1 MAKKETEEEEELREE
16 ALAEW
21 VSRGRAAQDFTMDK
35 MIKLWEEEDE
45 GNEEEEEE
53 DDLADKQELLRGYQM
68 LGPLVDQAKDAAR
81 QFKETTV
88 EGGKKALTT
97 AWKYAELPPL
107 RRRRLLRQHVVHVHE
122 MDAETHKYSRVHQRV
137 AEELKDAREMEEELQ
152 FGLKKRN
159 KRHAPL
165 LNRFQE
171 LKTEAGRKEQVKALE
186 EIQERR
192 RERIDKTMKEKQRQL
207 EEKEQ
212 KAEHLLVQRRQRNM
226 KFWQKQLVEAREF
239 AEQQTHEREHKEE
252 YDRKVETMQ
261 EEMQM
266 VEEEESVDAQ
276 QAFERLQTT
285 SSIGIFDT
293 AFEPGEWN
301 SATDGGHRTGLD
313 EHTVGISTTPG
324 FILENEQTRIGLLEI
339 QSKVSMLREKLEQVE
354 QAKTNLGLDM
364 RTILE
369 RKDHLLQE
377 IKQVRAEQDAL
388 NEVLAGPP
396 RRDPSEHEKQQF
408 HTLVTRRAVY
418 MKQLGDL
425 DSRIANIQKRTT
437 IVHRSEVSFLPMLRE
452 AEEKLSEVQAQI
464 DAIEKQRHELPVIV
478 GKAIFQPEGVPVAT
492 VQAAS
497 DMPIH
502 IASPFVDPT
511 KLLNQVTMESKFEI
525 LKSAVAP
532 VHEHYKKAKTQAIE
546 SWKVNELRSL
556 AEQEL
561 DSAKARLVK
570 VRDRFV
576 DLQNTA
582 LRNDVVH
589 AIQKYHQDGNRLRR
603 CIFPLKG
610 RLEWWSHQMPKKSM
624 GLTYSIEQNEMVLA
638 EGETTGKI
646 TGCFHLPKRCFYR
659 IQMSV
664 RIQRTELIVDDENTK
679 DNPEDREQ
687 LPGTPEDW
695 KLYIGPEMDSLQH
708 HTFRDLG
715 GKVLRDGDNLTFE
728 FAGIRLCFSLEISHR
743 GIIDPKRKLCRYVI
757 NNVARYEERL
767 EDFREEETRI
777 RLLQKEKHFVSELVK
792 TMRMQS
798 KKISSQRATEL
809 LQELIQVERSKT
821 KMWDSTLFHGHFQRF
836 KRAEYVNMLRAEI
849 KKEIAVQIDYSIAI
863 RQGRVS
869 ESEMLAAGT
878 PIVVDSSF
886 QGQRKEESRMGFQ
899 ARKSALM
906 EPKRL
911 AAQRFL
917 GDYCSF
923 KSQAATS
930 SIPMAGSYR
939 KETMVVGVRYEW
951 REARTKLHVM
961 HKLCGP
967 SSDSED
973 MMETTIHE
981 KTEWYQLDNANAVFL
996 ASSCARALR
1005 RKRREEAEAR
1015 VLLVAKGAKIEQLQ
1029 QETQKNIQEENEAA
1043 AREAKEDDILS
1054 QQMHRELARRE
1065 KLLYADAI
1073 RLTTYNESVSSQ
1085 IDFQVQRKLNV
1096 LGQQVAGGSASV
1108 MHEVKENFARQF
1120 VQGKLALVKKTWE
1133 RKTKRVINKRIKARK
1148 EREFRIRQEEELVK
1162 EVNES
1167 NERELA
1173 ALKSNQEQRAKEE
1186 LLRIPNFQAA
1196 VEQAFKCE
1204 HLELKAWGTKYDFGL
1219 KCKKCGKEM
1228 SKSSDDPDQ
1237 ARGGDP
1243 EFDEDVR
1250 IHRAQ
1255 TSSGI
1260 SFRFKNAGHLS
1271 KVENERLRLEK
1282 EARSMEEQES
1292 MLYDRLDPKS
1302 IDDFNYRHGI
1312 NRGTLLGN
1320 ADSSDPLY
1328 PRLVQDIH
1336 RSSHQDEILFHG
1348 RLRNFNFRIQQIF
1361 RQHGECTNRLEIQRA
1376 FLENVQLEN
1385 ETVLKKLPL
1394 IEADHARTEAL
1405 IEEDKAVLK
1414 RLNEAKARLTAAQKE
1429 REAAYC
1435 AIEGV
1440 EEEAEFSEFHAPALI
1455 KSSDEMNAI
1464 YQRIQGEF
1472 EFVKQQVVTS
1482 KERLD
1487 KAVEERNKVDELM
1500 NRLYCQTQNSILRTK
1515 YGFVKVKY
1523 YRVEDSCVVVIPLH
1537 WEATLYIPMDEILAY
1552 EAMYKEEE
1560 CFAMAD
1566 EDDRAHRFVRIEQE
1580 MEVSERH
1587 KMESE
1592 DQQIREIMA
1601 WRAKKE
1607 VEEAKLTKEI
1617 CQDELESQFMYE
1629 MEGRKASLESSRK
1642 EAMKLQ
1648 RRGRVYPPRIRRPL
1662 SQRPSRLDAKRVARA
1677 SEKRL
1682 AMASIEQALLAKENQ
1697 LRQESKR
1704 ERDAIAV
1711 EGLAREVFE
1720 ELVGDTIEELCQERL
1735 QETKHE
1741 AEDYLRRKG
1750 NAIIATTDQAR
1761 VDGAV
1766 VVQLLGLDRLWI
1778 ARKQKY
1784 SLLYATWGQEFAK
1797 LQLVRDEMARRDELR
1812 RLVEEERLLH
1822 EARRKEMLAEERSSR
1837 KFYIEEIVLYMQER
1851 KAMATAEM
1859 EMREYIRQLEIEA
1872 MKTKYSK
1879 MVEDRNRVN
1888 DKAARRLE
1896 IKLGKNEQHRLHR
1909 EWRQIKTEDELSMQV
1924 REKEIADALAEALER
1939 QFDKYLADQ
1948 LVHGRVTAEM
1958 EASRLADRLRD
1969 AQQVAT
1975 EKRRAFEMKMVQERM
1990 IATVETFY
1998 ALSRAEV
2005 EWMDAIER
2013 AKFWEHRALPLEENL
2028 KRMEPEVKRIQEER
2042 EHVVNDAKSKRE
2054 YADKCRTRIEDAD
2067 TSLSRAIQEKE
2078 KAILKHK
2085 RVHKLNATIDSEV
2098 LHGRV
2103 QRFRTSYLRDRLH
2116 TQYFA
2121 LLTDSIVRRALVE
2134 CSEREIVRLET
2145 LIKQLE
2151 QERIFKSKEVSVL
2164 QRKRRRALRMRL
2176 RRAELGK
2183 MMFGHSQQRLV
2194 KEMFQRW
2201 TKLCS
2206 QRTRVR
2212 ASFKMKHELLLQ
2224 KQRLTMTTTSP
2235 MLKKQSL
2242 LREIKAAII
2251 PSRLSIMHDHQRRVL
2266 QCRLCRQK
2274 YSEEQN
2280 NRYSCVY
2287 HPGTYEFACGRT
2299 CETRRNASSGPA
2311 AVPASCMMH
2320 RAKRWL
2326 CCDET
2331 DEGRYGSSGCARRFH
2346 LPARNNPELADLV
2359 ESKTTKEQ
2367 TVLDQINQQ
2376 LLELRERNVVGK
2388 LKLTTKS
2395 VVTKMEKDL
2404 AMQRETAAQFH
2415 IIDRRS

>member
-107 RRRRLLRQHVVHVHE
+107 RRRRLLRQHVLHVHE

-324 FILENEQTRIGLLEI
+324 FILENEQKRIGLLEI

-354 QAKTNLGLDM
+354 QAKANLGLDM

-377 IKQVRAEQDAL
+377 IKQVRAEQDDL
-388 NEVLAGPP
+388 NAVLAGPP

-589 AIQKYHQDGNRLRR
+589 AIQKYH
-603 CIFPLKG
+603 
-610 RLEWWSHQMPKKSM
+610 
-624 GLTYSIEQNEMVLA
+624 
-638 EGETTGKI
+638 
-646 TGCFHLPKRCFYR
+646 
-659 IQMSV
+659 
-664 RIQRTELIVDDENTK
+664 
-679 DNPEDREQ
+679 
-687 LPGTPEDW
+687 
-695 KLYIGPEMDSLQH
+695 
-708 HTFRDLG
+708 
-715 GKVLRDGDNLTFE
+715 
-728 FAGIRLCFSLEISHR
+728 
-743 GIIDPKRKLCRYVI
+743 
-757 NNVARYEERL
+757 
-767 EDFREEETRI
+767 
-777 RLLQKEKHFVSELVK
+777 KEKHFVSELVK

-798 KKISSQRATEL
+798 KKTSSQRATEL

-886 QGQRKEESRMGFQ
+886 QGQRKEES
-899 ARKSALM
+899 
-906 EPKRL
+906 
-911 AAQRFL
+911 
-917 GDYCSF
+917 
-923 KSQAATS
+923 
-930 SIPMAGSYR
+930 
-939 KETMVVGVRYEW
+939 
-951 REARTKLHVM
+951 
-961 HKLCGP
+961 
-967 SSDSED
+967 SDSED

-1015 VLLVAKGAKIEQLQ
+1015 VLLVAKDAKIEQLQ

-1108 MHEVKENFARQF
+1108 MHEVKENFAQQF

-1260 SFRFKNAGHLS
+1260 AFRFKDAGHLS

-1487 KAVEERNKVDELM
+1487 NAVEERNKVDELM

-1566 EDDRAHRFVRIEQE
+1566 EDDRAHIFVRIEQE

-1601 WRAKKE
+1601 WRVKKE

-1617 CQDELESQFMYE
+1617 CQDELESQF
-1629 MEGRKASLESSRK
+1629 
-1642 EAMKLQ
+1642 
-1648 RRGRVYPPRIRRPL
+1648 I
-1662 SQRPSRLDAKRVARA
+1662 RLDAKRVARA

-1682 AMASIEQALLAKENQ
+1682 AMASIEQALLTKENQ

-1704 ERDAIAV
+1704 ERNAIAV

-1741 AEDYLRRKG
+1741 AEDYLRTKG

-1859 EMREYIRQLEIEA
+1859 EMREYTRQLEIEA

-2028 KRMEPEVKRIQEER
+2028 KRMEREVKRIQEER

-2054 YADKCRTRIEDAD
+2054 YADKCRTRIEEAD
-2067 TSLSRAIQEKE
+2067 TSLSGAIQEKE

-2145 LIKQLE
+2145 LMKQLE

-2280 NRYSCVY
+2280 NRYS
-2287 HPGTYEFACGRT
+2287 
-2299 CETRRNASSGPA
+2299 S
-2311 AVPASCMMH
+2311 
-2320 RAKRWL
+2320 
-2326 CCDET
+2326 
-2331 DEGRYGSSGCARRFH
+2331 
-2346 LPARNNPELADLV
+2346 RNNPELADLV